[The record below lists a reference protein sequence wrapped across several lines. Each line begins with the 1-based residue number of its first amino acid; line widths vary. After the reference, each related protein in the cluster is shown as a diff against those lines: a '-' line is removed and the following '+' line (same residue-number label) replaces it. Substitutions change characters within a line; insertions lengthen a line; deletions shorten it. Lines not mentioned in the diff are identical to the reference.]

1 MSRGL
6 DIKGKE
12 YTLCDERSSSRQKQ
26 QPKDHLVQPREASE
40 ARVARRESQV
50 MLWDQR
56 SDAGRRPPGV
66 SGPTSDSLRSP

>member
-12 YTLCDERSSSRQKQ
+12 YTHCEERSSSRQKQ

-40 ARVARRESQV
+40 ARVALRESQA

-56 SDAGRRPPGV
+56 SDAARRLPEV